1 MCGIIG
7 YVGTSKKAKD
17 ITISCLK
24 NLEYRGYDSSGIATV
39 ENNKI
44 NMYKAKGK
52 ILNLEDSLKNNCLDS
67 SIAIAHTRWAT
78 HGEPNE
84 INAHPHKSGS
94 VTLVHNGIIENFS
107 DLKNF
112 LEKEGVIFKSATDT
126 EVACA
131 YIDYIYKTEKNKLK
145 CIQTACEKFR
155 GSFGFG
161 IIFEDELDTIYSVR
175 RDSPLIIGI
184 SEDGNFIASDI
195 SAILDYTKKYLV
207 LEHNEFAKITNNL
220 VEIYNNDLEKIEKD
234 CKIADW
240 DAMEYK
246 KNGFD
251 HFMLKEIHE
260 QPKVVKNIFTRYM
273 NNDLNIDI
281 DFSKFKN
288 IRIVACGS
296 AMHAGLVGKSLFEN
310 NAEIPVFVEVASEYR
325 YNKQLLSKD
334 SLVIII
340 SQSGETADTIAAL
353 RIAKEKGA
361 YVLGI
366 VNAVGSTIARE
377 CHTTLYT
384 SAGPE
389 IAVATTKGYTTQV
402 AMLTILALE
411 AMKQKN
417 MLSDDLKNK
426 IYTEFENIDV
436 LLNDIIARNEEF
448 KTAAFQMYEKN
459 NSFFIGRGIDYA
471 TCMEGSLK
479 LKEISYIHSE
489 AYPAGELK
497 HGTISLIEDGT
508 PVITIATDDKLY
520 EKTISNALET
530 KARGAFIIFISNSI
544 NANDSF
550 ADINIILPKTTEFTQ
565 TLLVITTLQLISYE
579 TAKFRNCDIDKPKNL
594 AKSVTVE

>member
-7 YVGTSKKAKD
+7 YVGNSKKAKD

-52 ILNLEDSLKNNCLDS
+52 ILNLEDSLKNNSLDS

-84 INAHPHKSGS
+84 INAHPHKSGCI
-94 VTLVHNGIIENFS
+94 TLVHNGIIENFS

-112 LEKEGVIFKSATDT
+112 LEKEGVNFKSATDT

-131 YIDYIYKTEKNKLK
+131 YIDYIYKTEKNKIK
-145 CIQTACEKFR
+145 CIQTACNKFR

-175 RDSPLIIGI
+175 RASPLIIGI
-184 SEDGNFIASDI
+184 SDGGNFIASDI
-195 SAILDYTKKYLV
+195 SAILDHTKKYLV
-207 LEHNEFAKITNNL
+207 LEHNEFAKIKNDS
-220 VEIYNNDLEKIEKD
+220 VAIYNDNFEKIEKEI
-234 CKIADW
+234 KIATW

-246 KNGFD
+246 KNGFE

-260 QPKVVKNIFTRYM
+260 QPKVVKNIFNRYM
-273 NNDLNIDI
+273 NDDLKIDI
-281 DFSKFKN
+281 DFSKFKS

-377 CHTTLYT
+377 CHTTFYT

-417 MLSDDLKNK
+417 MLSDEKKNN
-426 IYTEFENIDV
+426 IYKEFENIDD
-436 LLNDIIARNEEF
+436 LLNNIINRNDEL
-448 KTAAFQMYEKN
+448 KLVASQIYQKN

-471 TCMEGSLK
+471 ICMEGSLK

-497 HGTISLIEDGT
+497 HGTISLIENGT
-508 PVITIATDDKLY
+508 PVITIATDDNLY

-530 KARGAFIIFISNSI
+530 KARGAFIVFISNSI
-544 NANDSF
+544 NDNDSF
-550 ADINIILPKTTEFTQ
+550 ADINVILPKTSVFTQ
-565 TLLVITTLQLISYE
+565 TLLVITSLQLISYE

>member
-52 ILNLEDSLKNNCLDS
+52 ILNLEESLKDNSLDS

-84 INAHPHKSGS
+84 INAHPHKVGS

-107 DLKNF
+107 DLKNL
-112 LEKEGVIFKSATDT
+112 LEKEGVVFKSATDT
-126 EVACA
+126 EVGCA
-131 YIDYIYKTEKNKLK
+131 YIDYIYKIEKDKIK
-145 CIQTACEKFR
+145 CIQKACKEFR
-155 GSFGFG
+155 GSYGFG
-161 IIFEDELDTIYSVR
+161 IIFEDDLDTIYSVR
-175 RDSPLIIGI
+175 RDSPLIIGVAK
-184 SEDGNFIASDI
+184 DGNFIASDI
-195 SAILDYTKKYLV
+195 SAILDYTKKYLI
-207 LEHNEFAKITNNL
+207 LSHNEFAKVTKDTI
-220 VEIYNNDLEKIEKD
+220 EIYDENLNKIEKEI
-234 CKIADW
+234 KIATW

-260 QPKVVKNIFTRYM
+260 QPKVVKNIFTKYI
-273 NNDLNIDI
+273 NNDLTIDI
-281 DFSKFKN
+281 DFTKFKTIN
-288 IRIVACGS
+288 IVACGS

-310 NAEIPVFVEVASEYR
+310 NAEIPVSVEVASEYR
-325 YNKQLLSKD
+325 YKKQLLSKD
-334 SLVIII
+334 TLVIII

-361 YVLGI
+361 YILGI
-366 VNAVGSTIARE
+366 VNAVGSTISRE
-377 CHTTLYT
+377 CDTTLYT

-389 IAVATTKGYTTQV
+389 IAVATTKGYSTQV
-402 AMLTILALE
+402 AMLTILTLE

-426 IYTEFENIDV
+426 IYNEFENIDN
-436 LLNDIIARNEEF
+436 LLQDIISRNQEF
-448 KTAAFQMYEKN
+448 KNAASQMYEKN

-508 PVITIATDDKLY
+508 PVITIATDEKLY

-544 NANDSF
+544 NDNDSF

-565 TLLVITTLQLISYE
+565 TLVVIIALQLLSYE